1 MSYAAR
7 TTYAAPQMSY
17 VPQATMGGYPGFGA
31 ATASPYLDTATIT
44 QQEKDATEALTGQ
57 ANMQL
62 KMLTHQYDTQKAKN
76 QFQQQC
82 DQSLMALEQQKK
94 QQELELN
101 MAKQQR
107 AMAIQQQAAS
117 MQAQATQYKLQMEM
131 QQKMSTLYSGAGA
144 GAGAAK
150 GAGAGATKPAAGA
163 GTKTK

>member
-1 MSYAAR
+1 MSYAAPAMSYAAP

-17 VPQATMGGYPGFGA
+17 APQATYGGYPGFGA
-31 ATASPYLDTATIT
+31 ATHSPYLDTATIT
-44 QQEKDATEALTGQ
+44 QQEKDATDALTGQ

-62 KMLTHQYDTQKAKN
+62 KMLTHQYDTQKAMIEAECARNIEMAKN

-82 DQSLMALEQQKK
+82 DQSLMA
-94 QQELELN
+94 
-101 MAKQQR
+101 
-107 AMAIQQQAAS
+107 IQQQAGS

-144 GAGAAK
+144 GAAK
-150 GAGAGATKPAAGA
+150 GAGAGTTKPAAGA